1 MSNAIRT
8 SIAKLGALVCVIAL
22 ACGLLAGCANTA
34 TTKATEEQQANR
46 AYMSQ
51 VNEIMEQL
59 DKSLDSFV
67 DAVSR
72 GDVVNMRTQADNAF
86 KILDKL
92 DALEAPE
99 SLSDVQKNYEE
110 GSAKLREALDDYIKL
125 YSDMNDSSF
134 DKSTYNER
142 IADIQKLYD
151 EGVEL
156 MQQGDE
162 AAAGKE

>member
-1 MSNAIRT
+1 MN
-8 SIAKLGALVCVIAL
+8 IAKRINIVKLGALVCAIAL
-22 ACGLLAGCANTA
+22 ACGLLAGCANTG

-46 AYMSQ
+46 TYMSQ

-86 KILDKL
+86 KVLDKL
-92 DALEAPE
+92 DGLEAPE
-99 SLSDVQKNYEE
+99 GLSDVQEKYKG
-110 GSAKLREALDDYIKL
+110 GSAKLREALDAYIVL
-125 YSDMNDSSF
+125 YTDMTGSSF
-134 DKSTYNER
+134 DQSTYDTR

>member
-1 MSNAIRT
+1 MNNKIRNGFVR
-8 SIAKLGALVCVIAL
+8 ICALVCIAAL
-22 ACGLLAGCANTA
+22 ACGLLAGCANTG

-59 DKSLDSFV
+59 DKNLDSFV

-92 DALEAPE
+92 DGLEAPE
-99 SLSDVQKNYEE
+99 GLSDVQEKYKG
-110 GSAKLREALDDYIKL
+110 GSAKLREALDGYIKL
-125 YSDMNDSSF
+125 YTDMSGSSF
-134 DKSTYNER
+134 DSSTYDAR